1 MEKRGRRNG
10 NCPHDGICR
19 AQSAGFGVV
28 RALHVWIRPTK
39 RVLRS
44 TCLKLNIW
52 NNPVAWSDV
61 FHGHIYGQISY
72 IFKKNWIG
80 RIRIWSMGTNFHCE
94 ATWIY
99 LLISLST
106 AAKYIYIYTS
116 QHFTSSDFHIT
127 TSLSFLPQDSSLKH
141 PKLPP
146 DPVKG
151 LRHRQRQNATSK
163 PSKNYLDTS

>member
-28 RALHVWIRPTK
+28 RPLHVWIRPTK

-72 IFKKNWIG
+72 ILKKNWIG

-106 AAKYIYIYTS
+106 AAKYIYIY
-116 QHFTSSDFHIT
+116 IYLT
-127 TSLSFLPQDSSLKH
+127 TFYIKRFPHHNLTFIPAS
-141 PKLPP
+141 
-146 DPVKG
+146 G
-151 LRHRQRQNATSK
+151 LFAETSK
-163 PSKNYLDTS
+163 AASGSRKRAQT